1 MMHVAQEE
9 GDFVGLEVEFV
20 VRIADHVHLDE
31 FHQADDLSLRGKHL
45 FEVDV
50 VGHLVAEV
58 VHNASRR
65 LVDSLLGVQ
74 HFA

>member
-1 MMHVAQEE
+1 MHVAQEE
-9 GDFVGLEVEFV
+9 GDFVGLEVELV
-20 VRIADHVHLDE
+20 VGVADHVHLDE
-31 FHQADDLSLRGKHL
+31 FHESDDLGLRGEHL
-45 FEVDV
+45 FEMDI

-58 VHNASRR
+58 VHDASRR